1 MTAGQAGRGATGR
14 APARAGQQA
23 SRSATSPPAARRTQA
38 AKRAAAS
45 GAQAPRTA
53 AKPARPAGGATA
65 RSAAQPAQPA
75 QRAAAQA
82 IGKESGSIGLPW
94 GIGPVRVPSP
104 DRMAF
109 YGGIAALA
117 LLGVVDWPVALV
129 IGIGHV
135 LADDRRHRL
144 LADFGEALGEA

>member
-1 MTAGQAGRGATGR
+1 
-14 APARAGQQA
+14 
-23 SRSATSPPAARRTQA
+23 
-38 AKRAAAS
+38 
-45 GAQAPRTA
+45 
-53 AKPARPAGGATA
+53 
-65 RSAAQPAQPA
+65 
-75 QRAAAQA
+75 
-82 IGKESGSIGLPW
+82 
-94 GIGPVRVPSP
+94 
-104 DRMAF
+104 MAF